1 MGLENEGKK
10 GGKMSQGSV
19 GGGSAGAYDVRDDIY
34 DAEDNLQQQQQ
45 QHKEEEE
52 EEEERELHAA
62 AQRLEQL
69 LNPTPPPSTT
79 PPPTFPP
86 FSVANPHPQ
95 RSLPLPPG
103 SAGAIVAALQVQR
116 EYVSL
121 LCLLLI
127 CYQHGSFCRLSHV
140 ASASACH
147 HAGFTSRTGCDIG

>member
-1 MGLENEGKK
+1 
-10 GGKMSQGSV
+10 MSQGSV

-34 DAEDNLQQQQQ
+34 DAEDHLQ
-45 QHKEEEE
+45 QHKEEEEE

-86 FSVANPHPQ
+86 FPVAKPRPQ

-103 SAGAIVAALQVQR
+103 SAGAIVAALKVWC
-116 EYVSL
+116 EDVSL
-121 LCLLLI
+121 LCLLLM
-127 CYQHGSFCRLSHV
+127 
-140 ASASACH
+140 
-147 HAGFTSRTGCDIG
+147 